1 MTSKLEQ
8 LRQDESTSQQKQ
20 SNFDLLYTLYKDSS
34 QEQSLQQFIDDY
46 SQGEKV
52 PSDVRALYVTGDRK
66 QAWEISQSHACLIG
80 IEMINGASW
89 AGWSVGNFDASS
101 FYMNGSFTYIA

>member
-20 SNFDLLYTLYKDSS
+20 SNFDLLYTLYKESS

-46 SQGEKV
+46 TQGEKV

-66 QAWEISQSHACLIG
+66 SYKEV
-80 IEMINGASW
+80 E
-89 AGWSVGNFDASS
+89 DA
-101 FYMNGSFTYIA
+101 FKVTDYLPD

>member
-1 MTSKLEQ
+1 MVFANMNFEDKDLDNSASGTVRIDNLPVAPHAGGTSPGAFSIT
-8 LRQDESTSQQKQ
+8 R
-20 SNFDLLYTLYKDSS
+20 NFLTYNGY
-34 QEQSLQQFIDDY
+34 F
-46 SQGEKV
+46 
-52 PSDVRALYVTGDRK
+52 TGDRK

-101 FYMNGSFTYIA
+101 FYMNGSFTYIAAT